1 MASRYEV
8 STTFALVDRA
18 SAALKS
24 IGASGD
30 AVSGRLNASLLKAQ
44 ERVTAF
50 GETAKAAGKML
61 IGMGVAAVGA
71 GLVVATKQYADF
83 DAALHGAGAAF
94 SDVDSSAADFEER
107 LHEIGLSARAVAAAT
122 EFDAKQTAD
131 AMATL
136 ARAGVDSSNAIA
148 LLPGVADLATAACV
162 EMNEAVGMAVGGLNV
177 MGMMSDNPE
186 ILAQNMKRLSDVMA
200 YTADSANMSLT
211 DVSEAIT
218 AGGAFFK
225 TANNDLNMFS
235 ASLTALAN
243 NSIVGAEAGTHL
255 RNIMTNLSAP
265 TDNAAAALKSMG
277 IATTDSSGNLLS
289 LSDIVGQ
296 FNKAMVGMGDAERN
310 ANLYAIFGKQNIAAF
325 NALLN
330 TGADALEGY
339 AATAANSTDAAM
351 QKAEALRGSLLN
363 KLNVLKS
370 ALTEKGFQFVD
381 AFAGKGGNFITEL
394 TESISNFDVTPLVNG
409 LTTALNVITKIVQT
423 AWTFRGVIIAVVAAM
438 TTWRLVTDAIVIA
451 QKAHNVITAV
461 ATGAQIAYASVIKGS
476 TAAQSAL
483 AFATTGTKIA
493 TAIFTVVMKVA
504 AGAAGVFSGAMSA
517 LTAAMMANPI
527 GLVIAGIVAAVAI
540 LIGIIILCVKHWDSI
555 SAALKRVGD
564 WFVWLGTSIANF
576 AVEAWNSITNF
587 FSGVGTRIAEF
598 ASSAWEAITGFF
610 TNLYHR
616 FMTFLFGENAP
627 AAEEF
632 VAQMFEKVG
641 AFFAGLWEK
650 ITTFFSSVWEHITTF
665 FVTIG
670 ESIGT
675 FFVGIWERITTAFA
689 TAIEGISSF
698 FGGIWEKITGFFTGI
713 GETLNSWVETIKG
726 KLQPL
731 FDWLHGLFD
740 GVAAMW
746 QNVMSVFQAEGIVGV
761 FKRIGSAILSWVLSP
776 IENMLRALDWIP
788 GIGDTI
794 GSWADKI
801 ADMRSGFAESASFE
815 SNQQPTAPIS
825 PAERAVNNYSREE
838 SETTSNVNITLDDRL
853 SANAYGSIS
862 PGVTLQKTA
871 SGAF

>member
-61 IGMGVAAVGA
+61 IGMGVAAAGT
-71 GLVVATKQYADF
+71 GLVIATKQYADF

-107 LHEIGLSARAVAAAT
+107 LYEIGLSARAVAAAT

-225 TANNDLNMFS
+225 TANNNLNMFS

-265 TDNAAAALKSMG
+265 TDKAAEALKSMG

-289 LSDIVGQ
+289 LSNIVGQ

-330 TGADALEGY
+330 TGANALEGY

-409 LTTALNVITKIVQT
+409 LTTALDVITKIVQT

-493 TAIFTVVMKVA
+493 TAIFTGVMK
-504 AGAAGVFSGAMSA
+504 GAAFAIRLMSKAVGVLNTLFVA
-517 LTAAMMANPI
+517 TPI
-527 GLVIAGIVAAVAI
+527 GWIVLVIMA
-540 LIGIIILCVKHWDSI
+540 LIGVIVLCVKHWDSI

-576 AVEAWNSITNF
+576 AVEAWNSIINF

-650 ITTFFSSVWEHITTF
+650 ITAFFSSVWEHITTF

-670 ESIGT
+670 ESIGA

-698 FGGIWEKITGFFTGI
+698 FGGIWEKITGFFTGV
-713 GETLNSWVETIKG
+713 GETLGGWVETIKG

-731 FDWLHGLFD
+731 FDWIHGLFD
-740 GVAAMW
+740 GVVTMW
-746 QNVMSVFQAEGIVGV
+746 QNVTSVFQAEGIVGV
-761 FKRIGSAILSWVLSP
+761 FKRIGSGILGWVLTP
-776 IENMLRALDWIP
+776 IEKMLRALDWIP
-788 GIGDTI
+788 GIGGTI

-801 ADMRSGFAESASFE
+801 ADMRSGFEESASFE
-815 SNQQPTAPIS
+815 SNQQLIAPIS

>member
-265 TDNAAAALKSMG
+265 TDKAAAALKSMG

-339 AATAANSTDAAM
+339 AATAANSMNAAM
-351 QKAEALRGSLLN
+351 QKAEALRGSLIN

-370 ALTEKGFQFVD
+370 ALTEKGFQLVD
-381 AFAGKGGNFITEL
+381 AFAGKGSNFITEL

-493 TAIFTVVMKVA
+493 TAIFTVAMK
-504 AGAAGVFSGAMSA
+504 GAAFATGLMSSAVGVLNTLFVA
-517 LTAAMMANPI
+517 TPI
-527 GLVIAGIVAAVAI
+527 GKIVLLI
-540 LIGIIILCVKHWDSI
+540 IGLIGVIVLCVKHWDSI

-576 AVEAWNSITNF
+576 V
-587 FSGVGTRIAEF
+587 VG
-598 ASSAWEAITGFF
+598 AWEAITGFF

-650 ITTFFSSVWEHITTF
+650 ITIFFSSVWEHITTF

-713 GETLNSWVETIKG
+713 GETLSGWVETIKG

-731 FDWLHGLFD
+731 FDWIHGLFD
-740 GVAAMW
+740 GIVAMW
-746 QNVMSVFQAEGIVGV
+746 QNFMSVFQAEGIIGV
-761 FKRIGSAILSWVLSP
+761 FKRIGSAILSWVLLP
-776 IENMLRALDWIP
+776 IENMLRALDWVP

-794 GSWADKI
+794 ESWADKI

-838 SETTSNVNITLDDRL
+838 SEITSNVNITLDDRL
-853 SANAYGSIS
+853 SANTYGSIS

>member
-61 IGMGVAAVGA
+61 IGMGVAAAGT
-71 GLVVATKQYADF
+71 GLVIATKQYADF

-243 NSIVGAEAGTHL
+243 NSIVGAEAGTAL

-265 TDNAAAALKSMG
+265 TDKAAAALKSMG

-339 AATAANSTDAAM
+339 AATAANSMNAAM
-351 QKAEALRGSLLN
+351 QKAEALRGSLIN

-451 QKAHNVITAV
+451 QKAHNVITTV

-493 TAIFTVVMKVA
+493 TAIFTVVMK
-504 AGAAGVFSGAMSA
+504 GAAFATGLMSSAVGVLNTLFVA
-517 LTAAMMANPI
+517 TPI
-527 GLVIAGIVAAVAI
+527 GKIVLLI
-540 LIGIIILCVKHWDSI
+540 MGLIGVIVLCVKHWDSI

-576 AVEAWNSITNF
+576 V
-587 FSGVGTRIAEF
+587 VG
-598 ASSAWEAITGFF
+598 AWEAITGFF

-650 ITTFFSSVWEHITTF
+650 ITVFFGSVWEHITTF

-670 ESIGT
+670 ESIGA
-675 FFVGIWERITTAFA
+675 FFVGIWERTTTAFA
-689 TAIEGISSF
+689 TATEGISSF

-713 GETLNSWVETIKG
+713 GETLNGWVETIKG

-731 FDWLHGLFD
+731 FDWIHGLFN
-740 GVAAMW
+740 GVVAMW
-746 QNVMSVFQAEGIVGV
+746 QNVMSVFQAEGIIGV
-761 FKRIGSAILSWVLSP
+761 FKRIGSAILSWVLLP

-788 GIGDTI
+788 GVGDTI
-794 GSWADKI
+794 EGWADKI

-853 SANAYGSIS
+853 SANTYGSIS

>member
-50 GETAKAAGKML
+50 GETAKATGKML

-265 TDNAAAALKSMG
+265 TDKAAAALKSMG

-330 TGADALEGY
+330 TGADALESY

-423 AWTFRGVIIAVVAAM
+423 AWTFRGVIIAIVAAM

-483 AFATTGTKIA
+483 AFATTETKIA
-493 TAIFTVVMKVA
+493 TAIFTGVMK
-504 AGAAGVFSGAMSA
+504 GAAFAIGLMSKAVGVLNTLFVA
-517 LTAAMMANPI
+517 TPI
-527 GLVIAGIVAAVAI
+527 GWIVLGIMA
-540 LIGIIILCVKHWDSI
+540 LIGVIVLCVKHWDSI

-576 AVEAWNSITNF
+576 AVEAWNSIINF

-610 TNLYHR
+610 TNLYQR

-627 AAEEF
+627 AVEEF
-632 VAQMFEKVG
+632 IAQMFEKVG

-650 ITTFFSSVWEHITTF
+650 ITAFFGSVWEHTTTF

-670 ESIGT
+670 ENIGT
-675 FFVGIWERITTAFA
+675 FFGGIWERTTTAFA
-689 TAIEGISSF
+689 TATEGISSF

-713 GETLNSWVETIKG
+713 GETLSGWVETIKG

-731 FDWLHGLFD
+731 FDWIHGLFD
-740 GVAAMW
+740 GVATMW
-746 QNVMSVFQAEGIVGV
+746 QNVTSVFQAEGIVGV
-761 FKRIGSAILSWVLSP
+761 FKRIGSAILSWVLTP
-776 IENMLRALDWIP
+776 IEKMLRALEWIP

-801 ADMRSGFAESASFE
+801 ADIRSGFEESASFE
-815 SNQQPTAPIS
+815 SNQQPIAPIS

-838 SETTSNVNITLDDRL
+838 SKTTSNVNITLDDKL
-853 SANAYGSIS
+853 SANTYGSIS